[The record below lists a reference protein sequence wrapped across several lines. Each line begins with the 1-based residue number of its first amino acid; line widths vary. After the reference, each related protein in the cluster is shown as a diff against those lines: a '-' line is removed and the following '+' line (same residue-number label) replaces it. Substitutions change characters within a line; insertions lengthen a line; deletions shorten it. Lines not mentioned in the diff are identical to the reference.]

1 MKKAGLDVTQ
11 SHPATVQDTF
21 WQIPGLISCAGM
33 TERWGLYV
41 RLHLIHD
48 SKRRDV
54 FTFTIITHKH
64 TRCSTHQAART
75 SYAWVIFFASLL
87 RNWPT
92 ARKFKSLI
100 STNMFSSEFKTRP
113 RGPEGGGAP
122 FGACCTSSENIWRGN
137 LAASEGE

>member
-1 MKKAGLDVTQ
+1 MLPSYCTGRILANTRPHQLCWNDREMGTLCQT
-11 SHPATVQDTF
+11 TF
-21 WQIPGLISCAGM
+21 DP
-33 TERWGLYV
+33 
-41 RLHLIHD
+41 RLKETRCFYL
-48 SKRRDV
+48 
-54 FTFTIITHKH
+54 FATFTIITHKH

-92 ARKFKSLI
+92 ARKFRSLI